1 MITIATA
8 APAYTGLE
16 IFWFLVIAV
25 LWVGYFVLE
34 GFDFG
39 VGMLL
44 PVVGRT
50 DLDRRVMINTIGPV
64 WDGNEVWLLVAGG
77 ATFAAFPNWYATLFS
92 GFYLPLFLILA
103 ALIFRGVA
111 FEYRAKRE
119 LPRWHLA
126 WDHAIFWGSLVPSL
140 LWGVAFANILRGT
153 PIGPHQ
159 TYLGSFFNLLNV
171 YSLLG
176 GVTTLLLFALHG
188 SIFLSLKTTEDIKE
202 RAEATTKVL
211 APAATV
217 ALIGFLAWTYANARN
232 AHDVGI
238 VPPFVPILAI
248 AAVAAVGW
256 LMREKMAGW
265 AFIANAVAMVGLV
278 ATIFLNLY
286 PRVMVSSISPAFNLT
301 IGNTSSAPYTLK
313 VMTIVA
319 LIFTPL
325 VLVYQSWSY
334 WVFRAR
340 VRRPAIG
347 AVLPVADPADPGG
360 PGGARNVSGDA
371 ADADADAGAE
381 AGSAPAPSGDGG
393 TR

>member
-1 MITIATA
+1 MLTIASAT
-8 APAYTGLE
+8 PAYTGLE

-25 LWVGYFVLE
+25 LWVGYFALE

-44 PVVGRT
+44 PVVGRS

-119 LPRWHLA
+119 HPKWHLA
-126 WDHAIFWGSLVPSL
+126 WDHAIFWGSLIPSL

-188 SIFLSLKTTEDIKE
+188 SIFLSLKTTEDIRE
-202 RAEATTKVL
+202 RAEAAAKVL

-217 ALIGFLAWTYANARN
+217 ALLGFLAWTYANARS

-248 AAVAAVGW
+248 AAVAVVGW
-256 LMREKMAGW
+256 LLREKLEGW
-265 AFIANAVAMVGLV
+265 AFIANAVAMVGLI

-313 VMTIVA
+313 VMTVVA

-340 VRRPAIG
+340 VRRPPVG
-347 AVLPVADPADPGG
+347 AVLPATGPPPAGG
-360 PGGARNVSGDA
+360 TPAPA
-371 ADADADAGAE
+371 ATSAGADAGAD
-381 AGSAPAPSGDGG
+381 ATTVSDDAAASPTGDGG
-393 TR
+393 NP